1 MWRALNAW
9 KITAIYPKFLN
20 WKVTIIKYKCGSLPH
35 PSYWE
40 DKKGQEKLSTDLLT
54 FLALDFPEAWL
65 YQREQKKGTRRHAKR
80 NWMVSHW
87 VGVERK
93 RKNIRGHLE
102 LFKLGEKSEI
112 DFTYIDIQMV
122 NAQIRL
128 IIFFAAKDEE
138 ALYSQQEQDQEQT
151 MAQIISSLLQ
161 NSGSNWIKYGKPLG
175 HSGMT

>member
-1 MWRALNAW
+1 M
-9 KITAIYPKFLN
+9 
-20 WKVTIIKYKCGSLPH
+20 
-35 PSYWE
+35 
-40 DKKGQEKLSTDLLT
+40 
-54 FLALDFPEAWL
+54 
-65 YQREQKKGTRRHAKR
+65 
-80 NWMVSHW
+80 
-87 VGVERK
+87 GVERK

-161 NSGSNWIKYGKPLG
+161 NSGSN
-175 HSGMT
+175 